1 MQPTG
6 REGLL
11 WFSVS
16 GSTVYDWE
24 HIVSG
29 AGDRQEAEVNA
40 VNAGAQPNFFFQSE
54 TLSIESYHLLPPQ
67 LT

>member
-6 REGLL
+6 REGFWIL
-11 WFSVS
+11 VS
-16 GSTVYDWE
+16 GNTVYDWE

-40 VNAGAQPNFFFQSE
+40 VNAGAQPNIFF
-54 TLSIESYHLLPPQ
+54 PV
-67 LT
+67 